1 MLTLKLYALRDR
13 LLDYYKQPFLGPGDK
28 TVMASLANMINNEGD
43 SDFVQAPHHFEL
55 WTLAEVHESGEVIA
69 AKEFIC
75 DCAGLVRKNL
85 RDPGEPGDYT
95 RETTPPRRTA
105 PPSSHNQ
112 HAGTQSD
119 SPEATPPAAPLTSQ

>member
-1 MLTLKLYALRDR
+1 
-13 LLDYYKQPFLGPGDK
+13 
-28 TVMASLANMINNEGD
+28 MASLANMINNEGD

-119 SPEATPPAAPLTSQ
+119 SLRQRRQQRLSRLNNHIKNLKEYIDSLKG

>member
-55 WTLAEVHESGEVIA
+55 WTLAEVRKRRSHRSQGIHLRLRRPRSKKSSGP
-69 AKEFIC
+69 
-75 DCAGLVRKNL
+75 R
-85 RDPGEPGDYT
+85 T
-95 RETTPPRRTA
+95 RRLHTRNNSSKTHSTA
-105 PPSSHNQ
+105 
-112 HAGTQSD
+112 
-119 SPEATPPAAPLTSQ
+119 